1 MQAAVNQLKSTLEA
15 AAGANP
21 NRGDNVIVTMMDF
34 NVKPDKSAQDA
45 LLAQQRQEMIKRII
59 EGAGVALVALV
70 LLFFFRSLVLSL
82 RPAEVDLLP
91 VPLTVGEL
99 SGEGL
104 PELTDEELMM
114 ARAAAMLRL
123 MDR

>member
-1 MQAAVNQLKSTLEA
+1 LAAK
-15 AAGANP
+15 
-21 NRGDNVIVTMMDF
+21 
-34 NVKPDKSAQDA
+34 
-45 LLAQQRQEMIKRII
+45 QRQELIQRIV

-99 SGEGL
+99 AGEGL

-114 ARAAAMLRL
+114 ARAAALGTDLAPADEASGEAAESESCLQRSLRWIPRPTGGGGL
-123 MDR
+123 SRSG